1 MEANG
6 NSCSKTAKFYPFF
19 QKLLMQGC
27 QLQTQILSL
36 SKGQI
41 KKFWCL
47 SDREFPEF
55 FKTHP
60 TFVPGHFQ
68 SGLISKIPRT
78 CVFLGHPV
86 PYHLIIPLPR
96 CQCDNLRLFE
106 YDNKSQSWHVTARES
121 WSRWSVNIERIL
133 LILKTND
140 YKNLML
146 TILDLPVEVC
156 CVAKCLNIPVS
167 I

>member
-1 MEANG
+1 M
-6 NSCSKTAKFYPFF
+6 F
-19 QKLLMQGC
+19 LL
-27 QLQTQILSL
+27 SY
-36 SKGQI
+36 
-41 KKFWCL
+41 
-47 SDREFPEF
+47 
-55 FKTHP
+55 H
-60 TFVPGHFQ
+60 
-68 SGLISKIPRT
+68 LIII
-78 CVFLGHPV
+78 

-106 YDNKSQSWHVTARES
+106 YDNKSLSWHVTARES

-156 CVAKCLNIPVS
+156 CVAKYMNIPVS